1 MNRKTKK
8 NILITVLLLTL
19 LAACFGYYLYNK
31 GPMDIKS
38 SAADKINATELYQ
51 LFITDSTRA
60 LKKYAGQVLQVK
72 GIVNGISANQQ
83 KQKII
88 LLRTTAAGAYIN
100 CTMEEDP
107 GKINMNDEIEVKGI
121 CSGIGQG
128 DEDLGIKG
136 DVYLTR
142 SFLIQ

>member
-1 MNRKTKK
+1 MTRKTNKY
-8 NILITVLLLTL
+8 ILLTIL
-19 LAACFGYYLYNK
+19 LVAVIAASFGYYLYNK
-31 GPMDIKS
+31 GPEDVKS
-38 SAADKINATELYQ
+38 SSATKINAPELYK

-72 GIVNGISANQQ
+72 GQVTGISLNQQ
-83 KQKII
+83 KQQVI
-88 LLRTTAAGAYIN
+88 LLKTAADGAAVN

-107 GKINMNDEIEVKGI
+107 GKININDEIEVKGI

-142 SFLIQ
+142 SFLIK